1 MTLSEIPGTLLR
13 ESREFVTFGTASFVS
28 LFQLCDDKKPTVM
41 VDGWN
46 AWYFNDLKKL
56 VCTGNSS
63 HLEVSFVNDLE

>member
-1 MTLSEIPGTLLR
+1 MKIPRTLLR
-13 ESREFVTFGTASFVS
+13 QPSEFVTSSTTSFVS

-56 VCTGNSS
+56 VCTGNLS
-63 HLEVSFVNDLE
+63 LIYE